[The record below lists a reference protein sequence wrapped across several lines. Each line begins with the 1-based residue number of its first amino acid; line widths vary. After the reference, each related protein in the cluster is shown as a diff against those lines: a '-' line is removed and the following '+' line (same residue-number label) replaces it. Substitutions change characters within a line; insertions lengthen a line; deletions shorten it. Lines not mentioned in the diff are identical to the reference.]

1 MSGTSADG
9 IDAAVVE
16 TDGAGHVRPIAFHSL
31 GYTPDQHQRIREA
44 MRRAL
49 DLPAPAA
56 DPHIDAVAEELTL
69 LHADAVQAALAAA
82 GLRPADAQVVGFHG
96 QTVAHR
102 PERGWTW
109 QIGDGDLLA
118 RLTGID
124 VVADFRSHD
133 VAGGGQGAPLAPV
146 FHRALAAAA
155 RLDPPVAFLN
165 LGGVG
170 NVTWIGPTADD
181 ILAFDTG
188 PANALIDD
196 WMRTHAGLPHD
207 VGGQTAAMGRVDDRV
222 LTDLLANP
230 WLDAAPP
237 KSLDRQSFSAAPVGG
252 LNLADGAATLT
263 AFTAA
268 SVARAL
274 AHLPVPPSHW
284 LVCGGGR
291 HNATLMRM
299 LAERLGDVRAI
310 EAIGWDGDAIEAQAF
325 AYMAARHL
333 RGLPISFP
341 GTTGIDR
348 PRTGGRLFRPD

>member
-16 TDGAGHVRPIAFHSL
+16 TDGAGHVRPLAFHSL
-31 GYTPDQHQRIREA
+31 GYTPDQHRRIRSA
-44 MRRAL
+44 MRRAM
-49 DLPAPAA
+49 DLPAPAD
-56 DPHIDAVAEELTL
+56 DPQIDAVAEELTH
-69 LHADAVQAALAAA
+69 LHAEAVNAALAAA
-82 GLRPADAQVVGFHG
+82 SVKPAEVQVVGFHG

-146 FHRALAAAA
+146 FHRALATAA

-170 NVTWIGPTADD
+170 NVTWIGDGD
-181 ILAFDTG
+181 EHILAFDTG

-196 WMRTHAGLPHD
+196 WMRTHAGQPHD
-207 VGGQTAAMGRVDDRV
+207 AGGQTAAAGRVDDAV
-222 LTDLLANP
+222 LRKLLANP
-230 WLDAAPP
+230 WFDAAPP
-237 KSLDRQSFSAAPVGG
+237 KSLDRQSFSADPVAG

-274 AHLPVPPSHW
+274 AHLPAPPHHW

-299 LAERLGDVRAI
+299 LAERLGDVRAV
-310 EAIGWDGDAIEAQAF
+310 EAIGWNGDAIEAQAF

-348 PRTGGRLFRPD
+348 PRTGGRLFRA